1 MLAQRYK
8 LVDVAYFPYCAS
20 AYWANIDISATSHLL
35 VWIEMLHKRPSF
47 STGLTVL
54 LPRSA
59 FFGPSNATPEEIG
72 AEIARNADQFAVI
85 SKSPSEVPGVSAP

>member
-1 MLAQRYK
+1 MLGQHCILEDFACF
-8 LVDVAYFPYCAS
+8 AYCAS
-20 AYWANIDISATSHLL
+20 TYWANVDISAMSHLL
-35 VWIEMLHKRPSF
+35 AWIEMLHKRPYF

-59 FFGPSNATPEEIG
+59 FFGPSNATPEEIE

-85 SKSPSEVPGVSAP
+85 SKSPS